1 MTERD
6 VPQDDEYEQSLPPR
20 EPDEAEVIDEVDE
33 LIEEGA
39 PVNEA
44 DAFEQREPR

>member
-6 VPQDDEYEQSLPPR
+6 VPEADRQEQSLPPR
-20 EPDEAEVIDEVDE
+20 EPDEAEIIEEVDD
-33 LIEEGA
+33 LIEEDA

-44 DAFEQREPR
+44 DALEQRRPR

>member
-1 MTERD
+1 MAERD
-6 VPQDDEYEQSLPPR
+6 IPEADRYEQSLPPR
-20 EPDEAEVIDEVDE
+20 EPDEDEVIDEVDE
-33 LIEEGA
+33 LIEEDA